1 MGLNQPI
8 NLLEKVV
15 VVNNISDFPEP
26 VLTEVII
33 GATSYW
39 YNTITLEENVVYEF
53 GAGLIDL
60 GDNVFVITNGV
71 KLRGQGITK
80 TILTTMLVDGIVFSC
95 PGDYSSTVEFEHFQ
109 FICNDPDVQL
119 FDISFVQ
126 RVYFTGTFWFH
137 TGKPGRFE
145 NIDTFRTDLT
155 TAFVGLTE
163 PVRFYGTNGAVLLDR
178 TGWIS
183 INETTPAPQIIS
195 LEENATFGNIFQV
208 AGCIILGFPGTS
220 GIKKHPSVIFNV
232 FGIGSEEVVYFG
244 FNHFR
249 GGLTPLEGFDTDI
262 TNGVV
267 KSRFNFGLRDTH
279 IYGSLFFH
287 NPVHTVFAGNN
298 IPIKAEGETTDRGLH
313 GFAHSYNRLSYLLTN
328 PIRCKVD
335 VKAYLTAENTVVSA
349 SIYIAKYDALT
360 ATVTVDLDS
369 RCQVFI
375 PPGGAIA
382 VTDGIYEVNAG
393 DYFEIWLELN
403 DGKGW
408 VQLEHNATRMTV
420 EAK

>member
-26 VLTEVII
+26 VVI
-33 GATSYW
+33 ASQ
-39 YNTITLEENVVYEF
+39 NVITLEENVVYEF
-53 GAGLIDL
+53 ASGLIDL
-60 GDNVFVITNGV
+60 EDNVFVITNGV

-80 TILTTMLVDGIVFSC
+80 TVLTTMLTDGTVFSC
-95 PGDYSSTVEFEHFQ
+95 PGDYSGAVEFEHFQ
-109 FICNDPDVQL
+109 FLCNDTDVSL
-119 FDISFVQ
+119 FDIDNVQ
-126 RVYFTGTFWFH
+126 RVYFTSTFWFH
-137 TGKPGRFE
+137 LGKIGSFT
-145 NIDTFRTDLT
+145 NVDTLRSNST
-155 TAFVGLTE
+155 TAFVGFNDGF
-163 PVRFYGTNGAVLLDR
+163 RFFGTNGAVLFDR
-178 TGWIS
+178 TGL
-183 INETTPAPQIIS
+183 INVAETPSAIVAY
-195 LEENATFGNIFQV
+195 LEENASFNNIFQLF
-208 AGCIILGFPGTS
+208 GCIVFGAPGTKC
-220 GIKKHPSVIFNV
+220 IEKHPSVTFNV
-232 FGIGSEEVVYFG
+232 GGMGSEEAVNIGGVQ
-244 FNHFR
+244 FR
-249 GGLTPLEGFDTDI
+249 GGLTPLAGFDTDI
-262 TNGVV
+262 ANGVV
-267 KSRFNFGLRDTH
+267 KSRFNFGLRDSHT
-279 IYGSLFFH
+279 YGSLFFH
-287 NPVHTVFAGNN
+287 NPAHTVFAGNN
-298 IPIKAEGETTDRGLH
+298 IPIKAEGETTDRGSH
-313 GFAHSYNRLSYLLTN
+313 GFAHSYNRLSYLFTN
-328 PIRCKVD
+328 PVRCKVD

-403 DGKGW
+403 DGTGW